1 MAIILYVI
9 LAIFVLLLMIMIH
22 ELGHYVAGKILK
34 FEIEEFSIGFGPAI
48 FSKKLKSG
56 EVFSLR
62 CIPLGGYCAF
72 KGEDEEEYEDD
83 EEEEDETIK
92 LDNQDEIQVKTK
104 AIEDT
109 KTDSVNSTTDNLKE
123 GYFNSYACW
132 KRIIV
137 LVSGA
142 LFNFISAILFS
153 FILLMSIG
161 SGILE
166 TSSITNNLTS
176 EKSFAD
182 YGIVLVLDEGQELL
196 PNDRILKLDG
206 EELTFVNGGILNLAK
221 EKGENSF
228 TLTVVRNGKEI
239 EVIARNYI
247 DPDKDKEKEED
258 KSDDIDPTLNVVGI
272 QAHYIRYSFGSALL
286 KCVPYT
292 FDMAR
297 ECLVIFGELIT
308 GKMGIDKVGGP
319 ITTVKTIAVSTQ
331 TNLKNLILLFPL
343 IAVNL
348 AVFNLLPIPALDGAR
363 AIFVLIEWIFRKPV
377 PREIEGKI
385 HGIGLMILFGLVIL
399 IDILHLFVF

>member
-9 LAIFVLLLMIMIH
+9 LAIFVLLLMVMIH
-22 ELGHYVAGKILK
+22 EAGHYIAGKILK

-48 FSKKLKSG
+48 FSRKLKSG

-72 KGEDEEEYEDD
+72 KGEDEDESED
-83 EEEEDETIK
+83 EEEEKPLETTVVEEK
-92 LDNQDEIQVKTK
+92 KEETEVSATVVDKT
-104 AIEDT
+104 
-109 KTDSVNSTTDNLKE
+109 
-123 GYFNSYACW
+123 GYFNSYPCW
-132 KRIIV
+132 KRLIV
-137 LVSGA
+137 LVSGV
-142 LFNFISAILFS
+142 LFNFISAVIFS

-196 PNDRILKLDG
+196 ANDKIIKLDG
-206 EELTFVNGGILNLAK
+206 DELTFVNGGILRLA
-221 EKGENSF
+221 EKKGDQNF
-228 TLTVVRNGKEI
+228 TLTIERNGKEI

-247 DPDKDKEKEED
+247 DPDADKETEEE
-258 KSDDIDPTLNVVGI
+258 KSDEIDPTLNVVGI
-272 QAHYIRYSFGSALL
+272 QAHYVKYGFGSALL
-286 KCVPYT
+286 KCIPYT
-292 FDMAR
+292 FDMAW
-297 ECLVIFGELIT
+297 ECLVILGDLVT
-308 GKMGIDKVGGP
+308 GNLGLDMVGGP
-319 ITTVKTIAVSTQ
+319 ITTVKTIAESTQ

-363 AIFVLIEWIFRKPV
+363 AIFVLIEWIFKKPV
-377 PREIEGKI
+377 PRDIEAKI